1 MVCRRVPDPSA
12 HHAGRR
18 EGNQLHLLSVVS
30 PEWIGAGKLIS
41 VRQAPSNFGVVAF
54 TLDQPSAGEAVLH
67 LNPVFTRP
75 PQNIVVHLPWFVD
88 LNSATADGK
97 AIQAANSALAISP
110 DIKNLRIRWTLK
122 PNAPRLS
129 YDLAVKDYKAAY
141 ARRYQILMHGEAAR

>member
-1 MVCRRVPDPSA
+1 
-12 HHAGRR
+12 
-18 EGNQLHLLSVVS
+18 
-30 PEWIGAGKLIS
+30 
-41 VRQAPSNFGVVAF
+41 
-54 TLDQPSAGEAVLH
+54 VLH